1 MQTAQRASFLLPQ
14 ALFKGEKVKL
24 VRLRNPWGQVEW
36 NGSWSDR
43 YRQPPVRANW
53 YKSPSKPEDLQR
65 IRVQVWGARNPKTLQ
80 TAIDWRGRTPESL
93 DDARGKQSLRV

>member
-1 MQTAQRASFLLPQ
+1 MLK

-43 YRQPPVRANW
+43 
-53 YKSPSKPEDLQR
+53 
-65 IRVQVWGARNPKTLQ
+65 
-80 TAIDWRGRTPESL
+80 
-93 DDARGKQSLRV
+93 